1 MSAHEQ
7 FDEDLALYA
16 LDALSGEERA
26 NLEKHLETCS
36 SCRLELEQLRGD
48 GAMLALST
56 LGPRPPARAR
66 QRLLDAVA
74 KEAANSTAHGA
85 RRNEGTIM
93 AGRRSWWG
101 WLGWAA
107 TVAVIVFASS
117 LWKENLGLRQ
127 SLASV
132 SMRVEATTKDLADMR
147 RIVAP
152 IMAPEAQRITLVA
165 VKTPV
170 QPQGKAFYLRDRSSL
185 VFVASNMPALP
196 PQKAYELWLIPAQGT
211 PIPAGVFKP
220 DAHGSATVVNPPLP
234 AGAEA
239 KAFAITVENEG
250 GASAPTSPVLMM
262 GTGE

>member
-26 NLEKHLETCS
+26 VLEQHLATCA

-48 GAMLALST
+48 GALLALST
-56 LGPRPPARAR
+56 LGPKPPARAR

-74 KEAANSTAHGA
+74 AEAANSPRERA
-85 RRNEGTIM
+85 RKDEELRM
-93 AGRRSWWG
+93 VGRRSWWG

-107 TVAVIVFASS
+107 TAAVIVYASS

-132 SMRVEATTKDLADMR
+132 SMRVEATTKELADVR
-147 RIVAP
+147 RIMAP
-152 IMAPEAQRITLVA
+152 ITAPEAQRITLVA

-196 PQKAYELWLIPAQGT
+196 PQKAYELWLIPAQGA

-220 DAHGSATVVNPPLP
+220 DARGSATVVDPPLP

-239 KAFAITVENEG
+239 KAFAITVENED
-250 GASAPTSPVLMM
+250 GASSPTMPIVMM